1 VYCPPFAVTILE
13 LYFGLNIVDYFK
25 VIEGEGLRQL
35 PIVSGS
41 RQVDLFNFN
50 ISIKDYNKVSGDYS
64 SYDRTIPS

>member
-25 VIEGEGLRQL
+25 VKEGEGLRQL